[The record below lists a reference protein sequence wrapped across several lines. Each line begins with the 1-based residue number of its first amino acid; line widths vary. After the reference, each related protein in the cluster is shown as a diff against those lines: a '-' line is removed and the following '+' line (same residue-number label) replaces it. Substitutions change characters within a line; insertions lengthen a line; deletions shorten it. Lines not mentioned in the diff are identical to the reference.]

1 MKPAK
6 LLHIPFFFITGI
18 TILLILFI
26 LYTRT
31 QADNSITELQK
42 GSKEAI
48 RVFRANKLLDEI
60 FNQMYVAE
68 TLAANGESNIKAT
81 DSLKLIQRNIN
92 ELNQLFTDS
101 LLSKQTRLFTS
112 LVQRKIEFTGTGKNK
127 LTPENFKDSTLN
139 EDIFIAAVNLE
150 EKLGSYL
157 QANISGNEKLATR
170 VLKLDMIL
178 TILIIITIAGLA
190 TIIIGYLIRNF
201 KLIQAVEKQ
210 RQEISHTAAVKEQF
224 LANMSHEIRTPINS
238 VIGFTNLL
246 EKTRLDQ
253 NQSMYV
259 NTIKTAGDNLLTIVN
274 DILDISKIEAG
285 MLHFDKSP
293 FSIQDVCYHVETLMH
308 HKASEKGLEFHTE
321 IDADIPEVVAGDK
334 ERLIQILVNLTSNA
348 IKFTAAGKISIA
360 VNCNQ
365 TEDKNVSITFSVTD
379 TGIGIPQNKLN
390 SIFQR
395 FEQAEADTT
404 RKFGGTGL
412 GLAIVKN
419 LVEMQGGTIDV
430 QSKEGTGST
439 FSFTIPFEINKQ
451 MELEIIANY
460 NKNKLLS
467 NTENGQQIS
476 GLNILAAE
484 DNKMNQLL
492 LKMILQQ
499 WKISCTIVDNGE
511 QAINHLKT
519 NKYDL
524 VLMDI
529 QMPVLDGYSAS
540 RQIRNGLKFD
550 IPIIAM
556 TANVL
561 PGEKEKCADAGMNGY
576 ISKPLNEA
584 ELFGLLSM
592 YNNQLRFNNS
602 HEKEKS
608 PGFNYINPGYLTEVF
623 GTDTG
628 IIKSFVNEFI
638 IQFQEE
644 ITEFSK
650 AIETKNVSM
659 AQKLAHHMKT
669 TVGVLHNESPLLT
682 NLAAIEFANDSET
695 GWNIIHYNYTIFTAN
710 KEILLKEIESFTAS
724 LN

>member
-1 MKPAK
+1 MKSAK
-6 LLHIPFFFITGI
+6 LLRIPFLFISGI

-26 LYTRT
+26 LYTRS
-31 QADNSITELQK
+31 QADNSITKLQK
-42 GSKEAI
+42 GSREAI
-48 RVFRANKLLDEI
+48 SVFKANKLLDEI
-60 FNQMYVAE
+60 FNQLYVAE
-68 TLAANGESNIKAT
+68 TMAANNPNAANTT
-81 DSLKLIQRNIN
+81 DSLKLIERNIK

-101 LLSKQTRLFTS
+101 VLSAQTKLFSS
-112 LVQRKIEFTGTGKNK
+112 LVQKQ
-127 LTPENFKDSTLN
+127 LENTTTKRDLLSPVNAKDSALN
-139 EDIFIAAVNLE
+139 ESIFVAAVNLE
-150 EKLGSYL
+150 EKLGLYL

-178 TILIIITIAGLA
+178 TILIIIIIASLA
-190 TIIIGYLIRNF
+190 TIIIGYLLRNY

-210 RQEISHTAAVKEQF
+210 REEISHTAAIKEQF

-253 NQSMYV
+253 NQSIYV
-259 NTIKTAGDNLLTIVN
+259 GTIKTAGENLLTIVN

-293 FSIQDVCYHVETLMH
+293 FSIQDVCYHVETLMY
-308 HKASEKGLEFHTE
+308 HKASEKGLEFFTD
-321 IDADIPEVVAGDK
+321 IDENIPEVVSGDK
-334 ERLIQILVNLTSNA
+334 ERLIQILMNLTSNA
-348 IKFTAAGKISIA
+348 IKFTSSGKITIK
-360 VNCNQ
+360 VKCDQ
-365 TEDKNVSITFSVTD
+365 LTDKNAIITFLVAD
-379 TGIGIPQNKLN
+379 TGIGIPKNKLG

-419 LVEMQGGTIDV
+419 LVEMQGGTIELE
-430 QSKEGTGST
+430 SEEGAGST
-439 FSFTIPFEINKQ
+439 FSFKLPFETNKQ
-451 MELEIIANY
+451 MELDILTNY
-460 NKNKLLS
+460 NKNKIQS
-467 NTENGQQIS
+467 SPDNGKKLS
-476 GLNILAAE
+476 GLSILAAE

-492 LKMILQQ
+492 LKMIFEQ
-499 WKISCTIVDNGE
+499 WNVSCTIVDNGE
-511 QAINHLKT
+511 LAIEQLKN

-529 QMPVLDGYSAS
+529 QMPILDGYSAS
-540 RQIRNGLKFD
+540 RQIRNTLKSD
-550 IPIIAM
+550 IPVIAM

-592 YNNQLRFNNS
+592 YNNQLMINS
-602 HEKEKS
+602 KTTTENS
-608 PGFNYINPGYLTEVF
+608 INFNYINPGYLKQVF
-623 GTDTG
+623 GTDPEF
-628 IIKSFVNEFI
+628 IKSFICEFKTQFHEEMNELS
-638 IQFQEE
+638 
-644 ITEFSK
+644 T
-650 AIETKNVSM
+650 AIKTKNAPK

-669 TVGVLHNESPLLT
+669 TVGVLHDQSPLLT

-695 GWNIIHYNYTIFTAN
+695 GWNIIHYNFDTFVAN
-710 KEILLKEIESFTAS
+710 KEILMKEVELYSSS